1 MAAIAETRHA
11 HAVPHPVSLRGASRQ
26 RAGAPALLP
35 AANRYTDTMVQLQA
49 YEREL
54 VEAAVTAAKQSAS
67 RQELLITG
75 LAGLAV
81 LLAVLPWRWSAVVA
95 LLGLALQLSLLN
107 QAPQS
112 AYFAQTLQLW
122 EQGRFVQFYGL
133 GQWLGW
139 LWPYALLVYVAA
151 RLTRRREPL

>member
-1 MAAIAETRHA
+1 MRFIFKTKYDQDIR
-11 HAVPHPVSLRGASRQ
+11 
-26 RAGAPALLP
+26 
-35 AANRYTDTMVQLQA
+35 
-49 YEREL
+49 
-54 VEAAVTAAKQSAS
+54 
-67 RQELLITG
+67 LIQHSG
-75 LAGLAV
+75 QFWSYAV

-151 RLTRRREPL
+151 RLTRRSEPL

>member
-1 MAAIAETRHA
+1 MSPG
-11 HAVPHPVSLRGASRQ
+11 AVLRFRVTAPTTLGRGS
-26 RAGAPALLP
+26 PAL
-35 AANRYTDTMVQLQA
+35 AALG
-49 YEREL
+49 L
-54 VEAAVTAAKQSAS
+54 VV
-67 RQELLITG
+67 G
-75 LAGLAV
+75 LGLAV

-151 RLTRRREPL
+151 RLTRRSEPL